1 MSAYQYRSITFMK
14 TLGLCCQ
21 PFRVCN
27 HKSTSPASKKNIS
40 ARTFHFCLRFG
51 FFPRNTA
58 VSEFEHRTRC
68 SFDCSSIGQ
77 VSARVWQGPAAA
89 WEFRTAFH
97 QAARWRRQITS
108 DSQWQDFSHSVLPR
122 FSVSLFSSSHFFF
135 FFWCQSSYSSLFK
148 MACSRFQVVL
158 AESLFI
164 LHAPFTTFACQ
175 SKRSCC
181 FRHICKLL

>member
-1 MSAYQYRSITFMK
+1 MDITIATAGWEIHSVCLNLLADRFLANRRDSKMSVYQYRSITFMK

-21 PFRVCN
+21 RFRVCN

-135 FFWCQSSYSSLFK
+135 FFLVSVFLL
-148 MACSRFQVVL
+148 L
-158 AESLFI
+158 AF
-164 LHAPFTTFACQ
+164 
-175 SKRSCC
+175 
-181 FRHICKLL
+181 